1 MASYDSPG
9 FHNLMPGIPDRD
21 SAMSA
26 PGSVVPER
34 PDTSGP
40 LGDRLQAGT
49 LGDSAVITPVGASL
63 ANADVVTVGPR
74 DTLIPSEAQMYDDH
88 ADLLTGVTGLGQTG
102 AGQGFAYSHN
112 PNSMNR
118 PVQ

>member
-1 MASYDSPG
+1 
-9 FHNLMPGIPDRD
+9 MPGIPDRD
-21 SAMSA
+21 GMMAA
-26 PGSVVPER
+26 PGSVVPDR

-40 LGDRLQAGT
+40 LSDWLQRGT

-88 ADLLTGVTGLGQTG
+88 ADLLTGVVGQGQTG
-102 AGQGFAYSHN
+102 AGQGFAYARN

-118 PVQ
+118 PAP